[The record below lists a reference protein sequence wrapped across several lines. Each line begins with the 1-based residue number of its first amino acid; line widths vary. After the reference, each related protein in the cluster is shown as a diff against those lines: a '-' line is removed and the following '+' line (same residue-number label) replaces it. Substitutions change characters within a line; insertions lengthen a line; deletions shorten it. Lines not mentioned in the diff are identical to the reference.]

1 MAEESTTVALSTSF
15 VFRGPG
21 DDDDDDDDDGRD
33 ALTRRNRTRSRRG
46 DGADWFSTL
55 RWLQRVSKYLTQQ
68 SQSQSNCARPDPL
81 EYDFVMPTETAA
93 SKCCVPLH
101 NYDERTVR
109 LAPDG
114 SWYLRNRY
122 KQKV

>member
-1 MAEESTTVALSTSF
+1 MTEDGTVVASSTSF

-21 DDDDDDDDDGRD
+21 DDDVYDNDERD
-33 ALTRRNRTRSRRG
+33 TLTGKGNRTRSSMD
-46 DGADWFSTL
+46 DGAEWFWKL
-55 RWLQRVSKYLTQQ
+55 RWVQQVSKYLTQK
-68 SQSQSNCARPDPL
+68 SQSQSECARPDPL
-81 EYDFVMPTETAA
+81 EYDFIVSTETAA
-93 SKCCVPLH
+93 SKCRAPLDD
-101 NYDERTVR
+101 YDERTVR